1 MSTYASYT
9 INIIGNDAELK
20 SISKVVAEAFDDTSY
35 VGENPIEIEDTDII
49 VWDGEIRELA
59 IDMAKAAP
67 NAGFSIRGTT
77 DTSESS
83 GEYQDFLFE
92 YKDGK
97 ISECCSCWYIPLEAD
112 EYDSYEDFC
121 DRFDGFSEEDFNLFQ
136 TEPHYVLDS
145 GHGEVVAKVPLGE
158 PRIRDIITKE
168 EPEEIDGTVSS
179 DTEDF
184 VVENGILVEYKGSG
198 EIVTIPDGVSGI
210 ADNFMQG
217 VFCGHEEI
225 KAVVLPSDM
234 KIVGAGAFC
243 GCSNLLQIS
252 VPENT
257 TLSEIGHLI
266 AVKN

>member
-9 INIIGNDAELK
+9 INIIGNDVELK
-20 SISKVVAEAFDDTSY
+20 SISIVVAEAFDDTSY

-112 EYDSYEDFC
+112 EYDNLETIIISNSAIRIGEDAFGGSKKLTIKAPA
-121 DRFDGFSEEDFNLFQ
+121 DSTAEE
-136 TEPHYVLDS
+136 Y
-145 GHGEVVAKVPLGE
+145 AKM
-158 PRIRDIITKE
+158 
-168 EPEEIDGTVSS
+168 
-179 DTEDF
+179 
-184 VVENGILVEYKGSG
+184 NGIPFEAL
-198 EIVTIPDGVSGI
+198 
-210 ADNFMQG
+210 
-217 VFCGHEEI
+217 
-225 KAVVLPSDM
+225 
-234 KIVGAGAFC
+234 
-243 GCSNLLQIS
+243 
-252 VPENT
+252 
-257 TLSEIGHLI
+257 
-266 AVKN
+266 